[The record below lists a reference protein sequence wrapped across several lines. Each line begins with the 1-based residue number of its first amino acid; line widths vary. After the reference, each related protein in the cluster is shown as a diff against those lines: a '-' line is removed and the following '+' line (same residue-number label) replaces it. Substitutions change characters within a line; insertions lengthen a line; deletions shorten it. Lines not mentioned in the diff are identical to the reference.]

1 MGAERRPTT
10 ASKRGRGGAF
20 PLRSAMRDHGFVI
33 ETDAMSRKVRPDMQ
47 HELPHLGRLLTVV
60 AHPDD
65 ESFGL
70 GALVSVFVDGDTSVS
85 LLCFT
90 RGEATTL
97 GGGAGDPRD
106 VRASELACAAQ
117 ALGVGD
123 VKLLSYPD
131 GALSAVPSDTLA
143 GQVKRAASG
152 AEAVLVFDTDGVTG
166 HPDHRAATRAALAA
180 AEDLD
185 LPVLAWAIPRS
196 VAAALN
202 TEFGTAFTGRDRSEV
217 EFELRVDRSR
227 QLRAIRCHHSQSSA
241 NPVVWRR
248 LERQEDREWMVVP
261 RHGPRRMRA
270 AIGSLEQQGGAL
282 P

>member
-1 MGAERRPTT
+1 
-10 ASKRGRGGAF
+10 
-20 PLRSAMRDHGFVI
+20 
-33 ETDAMSRKVRPDMQ
+33 MQ
-47 HELPHLGRLLTVV
+47 HELPRLGHLLTVV

-70 GALVSVFVDGDTSVS
+70 GALVSAFVDGGTSVS

-90 RGEATTL
+90 HGEATTL

-106 VRASELACAAQ
+106 VRADELACAAQ

-131 GALSAVPSDTLA
+131 GALSAVPSGELA

-152 AEAVLVFDTDGVTG
+152 AGAVLVFDTDGITG

-180 AEDLD
+180 AADLD

-202 TEFGTAFTGRDRSEV
+202 TEFGTAFIGRDHSEV
-217 EFELRVDRSR
+217 EFELGVDRSR
-227 QLRAIRCHHSQSSA
+227 QLRAVRCHYSQSSA

-248 LERQEDREWMVVP
+248 LERQEDREWMVVL
-261 RHGPRRMRA
+261 RHGPRRMGA

-282 P
+282 S

>member
-1 MGAERRPTT
+1 
-10 ASKRGRGGAF
+10 
-20 PLRSAMRDHGFVI
+20 
-33 ETDAMSRKVRPDMQ
+33 MQ
-47 HELPHLGRLLTVV
+47 HELPRLGHLLTVV

-70 GALVSVFVDGDTSVS
+70 GALVSAFVDGGTSVS

-90 RGEATTL
+90 HGEATTL

-123 VKLLSYPD
+123 IKLLSYPD

-143 GQVKRAASG
+143 GQVKSAASG
-152 AEAVLVFDTDGVTG
+152 AEAVLVFDPDGITG

-180 AEDLD
+180 AADLD

-202 TEFGTAFTGRDRSEV
+202 AEFGTAFVGRDRSEA

-227 QLRAIRCHHSQSSA
+227 QLRAVRCHYSQSSA

-248 LERQEDREWMVVP
+248 LERQEDLEWMIVL
-261 RHGPRRMRA
+261 RHRTPHVGDT
-270 AIGSLEQQGGAL
+270 IGSLEQQGGAL